1 MANIT
6 VEAVQ
11 ATAQSQT
18 QQKNLKVSNF
28 DEKNYLN
35 VRLEKGEEKK
45 ELRIRLLPIDKDSST
60 PFKIIHM
67 HSVKVPTEISKSG
80 WKSYVCLNKTEDI
93 DHDKLG
99 NKCPFCE
106 LRYEA
111 YKRSTEAENDVEK
124 QRWQKISFANKP
136 IDVCVVRC
144 IERGHEEDGPK
155 FWKFALHAKKD
166 DAYHRMMD
174 LFETRRQEG
183 IEDGD
188 DSVNI
193 FDLYN
198 GKDLKITIN
207 AVYEDGKWTNKTTVS
222 VTDYGKEKP
231 LSTDETQMEEWINDE
246 KKWSDV
252 FVAKPYEYLS
262 IVLDGDVPYFDS
274 TTGQWVK
281 KNKTDEQP
289 VKSEVEA
296 IEKEIQVAQEQIIDE
311 TQTSDDLPF

>member
-11 ATAQSQT
+11 ATAQLQT

-93 DHDKLG
+93 DHEKLG

-106 LRYEA
+106 LRHEA

-124 QRWQKISFANKP
+124 QKWQKISFANKP

-155 FWKFALHAKKD
+155 FWKFSLHAKKD

-183 IEDGD
+183 LEDGD

-231 LSTDETQMEEWINDE
+231 LSTDETQMTEWINDE
-246 KKWSDV
+246 KKWNDV

-262 IVLDGDVPYFDS
+262 IVLDGDVPYYDS
-274 TTGQWVK
+274 VTGQWVK
-281 KNKTDEQP
+281 KNKAEEQP
-289 VKSEVEA
+289 VQPEVEA